1 MPLPIIPGSE
11 VQTPASGVQL
21 DPTAFRNAALAR
33 GKVGAAIGQDAGG
46 FLQDLANNIQDARNA
61 KTVFKA
67 DLAMKQAY
75 SNFTLQLQKDPQLND
90 PEKWLPA
97 WSQQVDQIKDSV
109 LNQKNL
115 GPAVKAHLER
125 MTGNWEQQTTTDVQ
139 MNALKRE
146 TADTKEAGLKDVNW
160 NYNTGEL
167 AAGDA
172 GVDAMLE
179 ARVLPGPKTAAA
191 LKKQGRST
199 WVLSQANSAISTA
212 GYKAPDV
219 LKQVLDANPGLV
231 PAKQAR
237 ILTDNALA
245 AQRRAQSDKEQQV
258 RDMVISDPS
267 HALEDSRID
276 GMKKEGII
284 SDRGAADLRTLRD
297 KFAQTDKV
305 AQARQETQE
314 LSIAMM
320 EVDSQADALSGPG
333 WQAKVGELNAL
344 GNTWTDEHKIKQ
356 LHDHV
361 NMVAK
366 NIQNLGRAEE
376 KPIIHDQLQFME
388 DDFKARLGQI
398 PIVPGVPS
406 KPEFFGLM
414 HTTAEAPKYAVSVT
428 SLERMTDAVFKQNFP
443 NQSRGEIIKLAQDYV
458 DQERL
463 RYSTARTRFLAWAN
477 DPLNAKEAAD
487 PEKAQKQREYFTN
500 IQEHPNVSKDEFAR
514 LMPGDPYWFNGK
526 QFIK

>member
-21 DPTAFRNAALAR
+21 DPTAFRNAALMR
-33 GKVGAAIGQDAGG
+33 GKVGAAIGQDAGS

-297 KFAQTDKV
+297 NFARTDKV

-320 EVDSQADALSGPG
+320 DVDSQAVALTGPG
-333 WQAKVGELNAL
+333 GPGKADELKAM
-344 GNTWTDEHKIKQ
+344 GNSWTDAKKKKQ
-356 LHDHV
+356 LD
-361 NMVAK
+361 
-366 NIQNLGRAEE
+366 
-376 KPIIHDQLQFME
+376 
-388 DDFKARLGQI
+388 
-398 PIVPGVPS
+398 
-406 KPEFFGLM
+406 
-414 HTTAEAPKYAVSVT
+414 
-428 SLERMTDAVFKQNFP
+428 
-443 NQSRGEIIKLAQDYV
+443 DYV
-458 DQERL
+458 DKKLKGVESPIESDALTQL
-463 RYSTARTRFLAWAN
+463 ARESRAGI
-477 DPLNAKEAAD
+477 EA
-487 PEKAQKQREYFTN
+487 REILDRSGGAYR
-500 IQEHPNVSKDEFAR
+500 VKDEDLVKMGIDPNDRIKASEQRRVIAAKQQNDLRQWFSDYPKSHGGKAPTEQEIGDERNRILHPEALAAAKAALTPDEKTMGTRWNVGDVAHDAKGRKAR
-514 LMPGDPYWFNGK
+514 WDGSQWVPVK
-526 QFIK
+526 